1 MAWTFPVY
9 WDIMD
14 FARGTSSGCPG
25 KLALWSKTVV
35 EGDTAVKQILRPFFI
50 LLIMAS
56 LVVAGCGN
64 SAEQGSADAE
74 KPEEKKELGLSDVL
88 SEAEKAL
95 QEEKGFSYA
104 ASGTQT
110 MSMDLGGQKQDIE
123 QTFNV
128 DMDMTTDPLAMQ
140 MKGSMQMMG
149 QEIPME
155 MYMVDNMIYQK
166 TPTGAWTKGQ
176 LEGLDM
182 SQMGG
187 QTQTPNQVLEQLQKF
202 LEKFQGDQQNE
213 NIKMSKEDGA
223 YVIEVAVTE
232 DVDAEYMKQLED
244 ALRSTMVPQIEQS
257 GLPINK
263 DDVDVKVNEFTQKV
277 WIDENNFQQKK
288 VEQSMKA
295 AINLG
300 EIQMDVV
307 QDMTMDLKGKFEG
320 TITVPEEAK

>member
-74 KPEEKKELGLSDVL
+74 NPEEKKELGLSDVL

-149 QEIPME
+149 QEIPM
-155 MYMVDNMIYQK
+155 
-166 TPTGAWTKGQ
+166 
-176 LEGLDM
+176 
-182 SQMGG
+182 
-187 QTQTPNQVLEQLQKF
+187 
-202 LEKFQGDQQNE
+202 
-213 NIKMSKEDGA
+213 
-223 YVIEVAVTE
+223 
-232 DVDAEYMKQLED
+232 
-244 ALRSTMVPQIEQS
+244 
-257 GLPINK
+257 
-263 DDVDVKVNEFTQKV
+263 
-277 WIDENNFQQKK
+277 
-288 VEQSMKA
+288 
-295 AINLG
+295 
-300 EIQMDVV
+300 
-307 QDMTMDLKGKFEG
+307 
-320 TITVPEEAK
+320 